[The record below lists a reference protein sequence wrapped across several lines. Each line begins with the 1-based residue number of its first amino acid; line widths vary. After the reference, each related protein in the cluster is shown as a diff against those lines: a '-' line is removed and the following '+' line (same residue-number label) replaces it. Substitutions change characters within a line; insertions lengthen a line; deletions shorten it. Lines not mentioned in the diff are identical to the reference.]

1 MAAERSGTSRLKEAV
16 SAHDLASPGG
26 SESADKSSSSPGTPT
41 QEHASTNGSMA
52 SDGEE
57 SEEEV
62 EIDDDFLARELEE
75 ELG

>member
-1 MAAERSGTSRLKEAV
+1 MKEAV
-16 SAHDLASPGG
+16 SAHDLAS
-26 SESADKSSSSPGTPT
+26 STRSDSAEKTSSSPGTPV
-41 QEHASTNGSMA
+41 QEQASTNGSMA

-57 SEEEV
+57 SDQEE

>member
-1 MAAERSGTSRLKEAV
+1 MSRLKEAV
-16 SAHDLASPGG
+16 TARDLVSSARSDTA
-26 SESADKSSSSPGTPT
+26 EKTSSNPGTPI
-41 QEHASTNGSMA
+41 QEHASTNGSME

-57 SEEEV
+57 SEPEE